1 MRPDH
6 QRSRSIWLTAL
17 DQLLDV
23 GLTVC
28 VNWPFAARGRPLTGR
43 AVRAGIPA
51 VQVEL
56 SYELFVEPERIEV
69 IAVCIADAAMAA
81 LRDGR
86 PKPPAAG
93 NTG

>member
-1 MRPDH
+1 
-6 QRSRSIWLTAL
+6 
-17 DQLLDV
+17 
-23 GLTVC
+23 
-28 VNWPFAARGRPLTGR
+28 
-43 AVRAGIPA
+43 
-51 VQVEL
+51 VEL